1 MNPKVSI
8 IMGSTSDLKIMEA
21 AAEFLDQ
28 MEIPY
33 EINALSAH
41 RVPEQVMD
49 FAKNARSRGI
59 KVIIAGAGG
68 AAHLP
73 GVIAALTPLPVIG
86 IPIKSS
92 NSIDG
97 WDSILSILQM
107 PSGIPVATM
116 ALDGAKNGAILA
128 VEILAAGDD
137 ALMEKMV
144 KFKAELAQKIDKAN
158 KKFLS
163 FALGVSAGVMI
174 YVSFVE
180 ILHGAQIG
188 LDELLGPR
196 AGKAVCA
203 LAFFGGMLL
212 SAVIDKLVPSYENP
226 HEMKSLES
234 MNREGKNR
242 SKLMRTGI
250 LTALVVGIHNFPEG
264 IATFM
269 ASMNSPEIGIAIA
282 VAIAIHNIPEGIAVS
297 VPVYFAT
304 QSRKKA
310 FWYSFLSGLAEPV
323 GALAGYLVLMPFM
336 SPLMLNCIFAVVAGI
351 MVFISLDELL
361 PAAEE
366 YGEHHISIYGLL
378 FGMAVMAIS
387 LILLA

>member
-1 MNPKVSI
+1 MSVWI
-8 IMGSTSDLKIMEA
+8 AFLLTLCAGLATGIGSAIA
-21 AAEFLDQ
+21 F
-28 MEIPY
+28 
-33 EINALSAH
+33 
-41 RVPEQVMD
+41 
-49 FAKNARSRGI
+49 FAN
-59 KVIIAGAGG
+59 
-68 AAHLP
+68 H
-73 GVIAALTPLPVIG
+73 T
-86 IPIKSS
+86 
-92 NSIDG
+92 
-97 WDSILSILQM
+97 
-107 PSGIPVATM
+107 
-116 ALDGAKNGAILA
+116 
-128 VEILAAGDD
+128 
-137 ALMEKMV
+137 
-144 KFKAELAQKIDKAN
+144 N

-196 AGKAVCA
+196 TGKAVCA

-212 SAVIDKLVPSYENP
+212 SAVIDKLVQ
-226 HEMKSLES
+226 SLES
-234 MNREGKNR
+234 MGRGGNSR
-242 SKLMRTGI
+242 SRLMRTGI

-269 ASMNSPEIGIAIA
+269 ASMDSPQIGIAIA